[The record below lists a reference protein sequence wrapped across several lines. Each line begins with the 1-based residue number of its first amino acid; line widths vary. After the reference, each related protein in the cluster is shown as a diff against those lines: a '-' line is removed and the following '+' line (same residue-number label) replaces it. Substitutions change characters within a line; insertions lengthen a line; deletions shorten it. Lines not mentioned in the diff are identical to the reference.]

1 MVFKGAH
8 VVYLMAFS
16 YNVHGELIT
25 YSKATLQC
33 LVIVFMELT
42 VHSWRLPHYA
52 SWCPWFALNPM
63 FMV

>member
-33 LVIVFMELT
+33 LVIVFT
-42 VHSWRLPHYA
+42 
-52 SWCPWFALNPM
+52 M
-63 FMV
+63 FIVYS